1 MIIIIFKMVFT
12 WNYIKIIF
20 FKIIFNIN
28 ILISKLDKTQ
38 LKCPENITSVF
49 EVQKTTFKM

>member
-1 MIIIIFKMVFT
+1 MIIIIFKMIFT